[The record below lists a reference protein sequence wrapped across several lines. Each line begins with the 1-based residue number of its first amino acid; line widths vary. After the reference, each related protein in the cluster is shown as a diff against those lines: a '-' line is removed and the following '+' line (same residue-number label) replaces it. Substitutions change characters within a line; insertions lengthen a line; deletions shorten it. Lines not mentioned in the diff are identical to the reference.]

1 MLGLML
7 MLLSALSSGS
17 VLVNETKV
25 LGRSPTDYRGLPVW
39 TIAYSQDDGSAGKV
53 ERQDQE
59 MWQLNDLLK
68 KADRH
73 APVLKSTSHDDV
85 ANYIAA
91 ISDSPKLLATSAFHD
106 FLSLNVNGSQLTNI
120 CDSLKFFTHGMT
132 GFIETLAAKIPLFAP
147 PYVNVTQ
154 QNFFSMPETPL
165 ECWVYTKATQV
176 GLKDIE
182 LAYALNFNYS
192 NAMPSYS
199 HPADTLD
206 TYAQDVAPPGF
217 AGSPFAYPEKY
228 LDYPVHF
235 QPRGYVNGHN
245 IRLEY
250 TSANKFYFD
259 TEANIRRWIEKVHLR
274 NPDDRFKPL
283 RILEIGASTGLSTLI
298 YADMFPNANVTGIE
312 LSAPFVRFCRQ
323 RAGPDQWN
331 KQNVE
336 FFHGNAENMTYF
348 EDNTFD
354 IVSYTLVLHEST
366 GATSQRI
373 LKELLRVL
381 KPGGTMSGFE
391 VAYLSNPIQRA
402 QVEFFTTFGFIG
414 DEDWKKVGFHGPEPF
429 MKEFQTLNL
438 PKAVGQAGFVNTSYS
453 YIDVFEG
460 TYLGYKPWN

>member
-1 MLGLML
+1 MSL
-7 MLLSALSSGS
+7 A
-17 VLVNETKV
+17 
-25 LGRSPTDYRGLPVW
+25 
-39 TIAYSQDDGSAGKV
+39 QDDGSAGKV

-59 MWQLNDLLK
+59 LWQLNDLLK
-68 KADRH
+68 KEDGH
-73 APVLKSTSHDDV
+73 APALKSTSQDDV
-85 ANYIAA
+85 TTYFAA
-91 ISDSPKLLATSAFHD
+91 VADEPKLLASSSFHD
-106 FLSLNVNGSQLTNI
+106 FLSLHVNGSQLTNI
-120 CDSLKFFTHGMT
+120 CNDLKFFTHGMV
-132 GFIETLAAKIPLFAP
+132 GFIETLAAKIPVFSP
-147 PYVNVTQ
+147 PYVNVTED
-154 QNFFSMPETPL
+154 NFFATAETPL

-192 NAMPSYS
+192 NAMPPYS
-199 HPADTLD
+199 HPADNLE
-206 TYAQDVAPPGF
+206 TYAPDVSPPGY
-217 AGSPFAYPEKY
+217 AGTPFAYPEKY
-228 LDYPVHF
+228 IDYPVHF
-235 QPRGYVNGHN
+235 QPKGYVNGHN

-259 TEANIRRWIEKVHLR
+259 TEDNIRNWIQKVHQKD
-274 NPDDRFKPL
+274 PADRFKPL

-298 YADMFPNANVTGIE
+298 YADMFPNANVTGID
-312 LSAPFVRFCRQ
+312 LAAPFVRFCRQ

-373 LKELLRVL
+373 LKELLRIL
-381 KPGGTMSGFE
+381 KPGGRMSGFE

-414 DEDWKKVGFHGPEPF
+414 DKDWAKVGFHGPEPF

-438 PKAVGQAGFVNTSYS
+438 PKAVPEAGFVNTSYD